1 MCGELPESA
10 DKPGTRV
17 PWLRGTG
24 WRIRGRARRA
34 ISQLP
39 AGLLDFLSCEV
50 GLLLPLPLTEHL
62 YAKHFHEC

>member
-1 MCGELPESA
+1 MWRA
-10 DKPGTRV
+10 PGVCRLTRNPGAV
-17 PWLRGTG
+17 VKGHWLEN
-24 WRIRGRARRA
+24 RGRARRA

-62 YAKHFHEC
+62 YTKHFHEY